1 MIRIGS
7 KVISGA
13 RVRLGIR
20 QPTGRRHVWDP
31 IEALFSLAMVP
42 ARIDAVARDI
52 NSGELVYADIDAWEL
67 GVLLGLDW
75 ENAPADWSYINL
87 RAKTSLHDAGFERP
101 FAENLSL
108 LNGLVPAERYA
119 ELQRLVDDPSSGS
132 EADDLPLTDE
142 EGDLLTEKYAETK
155 AVDAWG
161 LGLARTALVSSDG
174 TCLHFEIVVGDS
186 GDLEGAKGPYQFL
199 KGEFL
204 DISAWV
210 VIG

>member
-1 MIRIGS
+1 M
-7 KVISGA
+7 
-13 RVRLGIR
+13 
-20 QPTGRRHVWDP
+20 
-31 IEALFSLAMVP
+31 AL
-42 ARIDAVARDI
+42 DI

-67 GVLLGLDW
+67 GELLGLDW

-108 LNGLVPAERYA
+108 LDGLVPAERYS
-119 ELQRLVDDPSSGS
+119 ELQGVADDPPPGS
-132 EADDLPLTDE
+132 EADDLPLTGDE
-142 EGDLLTEKYAETK
+142 AELLAEEYAEVK

-186 GDLEGAKGPYQFL
+186 GDLEGAKGPYQFMQ
-199 KGEFL
+199 GEFL
-204 DISAWV
+204 DTSAWV